1 MPPRHAFAHV
11 FATALIAIAA
21 AVLHPLLD
29 APTLG
34 GFGTQGSGAEGA
46 VASSGSAA
54 LGR

>member
-21 AVLHPLLD
+21 AALHPLLN

-34 GFGTQGSGAEGA
+34 GIGTQGSGAEGA
-46 VASSGSAA
+46 GGRSGSAA
-54 LGR
+54 HGR